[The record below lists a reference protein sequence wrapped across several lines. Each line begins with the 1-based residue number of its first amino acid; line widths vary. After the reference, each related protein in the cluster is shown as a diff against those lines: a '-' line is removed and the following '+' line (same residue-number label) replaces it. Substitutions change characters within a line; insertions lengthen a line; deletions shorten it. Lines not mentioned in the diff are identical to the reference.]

1 MGAEVA
7 PWIDSR
13 ERGFRPGK
21 SGPTSAAQSEDEL
34 LLVDVVELDELD
46 ELDDSELDD
55 ELEDDDS
62 VEDEPDDDP

>member
-1 MGAEVA
+1 MDRLQGTRVQTGEVG
-7 PWIDSR
+7 PD
-13 ERGFRPGK
+13 ERP
-21 SGPTSAAQSEDEL
+21 AQSEDEL
-34 LLVDVVELDELD
+34 LLVDVVELD